1 MWSSMPDKEL
11 FSLAEKGQ
19 LKNQD
24 VLERQVERMLADERA
39 MAFVNHFPSAW
50 LRMDKLGEMPPSGGD
65 FQFYKNVKIEP
76 MMSRQVTRYFEDIL
90 RTNSSIEEFISSEY
104 TYMNQP
110 LAKWIYKKEGIR
122 GHVLRKVSAE
132 PNRGGGIFTLPG
144 LMTATAN
151 GVDTSPV
158 VRGAWV
164 LENIL
169 GTPPSPP
176 PPDVEPL
183 PTDTRKAKTIR
194 DQLELHRKHAACN
207 NCHRKIDPLGFP
219 FENFDVVGRWRDQ
232 YKASRAKV
240 NPSAVLSNGEE
251 INDILALKDL
261 LMEKKQLVVRCLT
274 EKMLIYA
281 TGRKLEV
288 LDRGEVDRI
297 VTELNEN
304 DNRLRKLVHLVAT
317 SELFLTK

>member
-1 MWSSMPDKEL
+1 
-11 FSLAEKGQ
+11 
-19 LKNQD
+19 
-24 VLERQVERMLADERA
+24 
-39 MAFVNHFPSAW
+39 
-50 LRMDKLGEMPPSGGD
+50 
-65 FQFYKNVKIEP
+65 
-76 MMSRQVTRYFEDIL
+76 MMSEQVVRYFEDML
-90 RTNSSIEEFISSEY
+90 ESNSPIEGFINSEH

-110 LAKWIYKKEGIR
+110 LAKWIYRKEGIR
-122 GHVLRKVSAE
+122 GHVLKRVSAV

-194 DQLELHRKHAACN
+194 DQLELHREHAACN

-219 FENFDVVGRWRDQ
+219 FENFDVVGRWRDH
-232 YKASRAKV
+232 YKSSRAKV
-240 NPSAVLSNGEE
+240 DPSAVLSNGEE

-261 LMEKKQLVVRCLT
+261 LMEKKELVVRSLT
-274 EKMLIYA
+274 EKMLTYA

-297 VTELNEN
+297 VKELSTKE
-304 DNRLRKLVHLVAT
+304 NRLKDLVHLVAT
-317 SELFLTK
+317 SKLFLTK

>member
-1 MWSSMPDKEL
+1 
-11 FSLAEKGQ
+11 
-19 LKNQD
+19 
-24 VLERQVERMLADERA
+24 
-39 MAFVNHFPSAW
+39 
-50 LRMDKLGEMPPSGGD
+50 
-65 FQFYKNVKIEP
+65 
-76 MMSRQVTRYFEDIL
+76 
-90 RTNSSIEEFISSEY
+90 
-104 TYMNQP
+104 MNQP

-194 DQLELHRKHAACN
+194 DQLELHREHAACN

-232 YKASRAKV
+232 YKASRTKV

-297 VTELNEN
+297 VEELNEN

-317 SELFLTK
+317 CELFLTK